1 MSDSINLYAP
11 ESGNEQPESSP
22 PAQSVPP
29 QVSTLR
35 KIFIGPDGLRAG
47 WSLLI
52 FVLIAG
58 FLLRAVGFIANK
70 MHLLPPKGTPVGEIS
85 PGFGFLA
92 EIIPFIVIF
101 VATWIMSR
109 IEKRPNSIYGLGGPR
124 AVPLFFSGLAWGV
137 TCLSLLVF
145 TLWRIGFLVIDG
157 RLLFGAEALRYG
169 VIWLLGFL
177 MVGLLEE
184 YINRGYTLF
193 TLSRGF
199 AGLYLWM
206 FKMRHSKAFGFW
218 TAAFLLSILFGLG
231 HKQNP
236 GESPIGLLSAG
247 FAGVVFSLSLW
258 RTGSLWWA
266 IGFHTSWDWAQS
278 FLYGVPDS
286 GLMVQHHFL
295 ATHAHGT
302 PLMSGGATGPEG
314 SVFVLAVL
322 PLVSCIVLFTLPRT
336 SYGHSSGQFK
346 SR

>member
-35 KIFIGPDGLRAG
+35 KIFIGSDGPRAG

-52 FVLIAG
+52 FVLIAW

-70 MHLLPPKGTPVGEIS
+70 IHLLPPKGTSVGEIS

-124 AVPLFFSGLAWGV
+124 AVPLFFSGLASGV

-145 TLWRIGFLVIDG
+145 TLWKTGFLVIDG

-177 MVGLLEE
+177 LVGLLEE
-184 YINRGYTLF
+184 YLNRGYTLF

-199 AGLYLWM
+199 TGLYLWM
-206 FKMRHSKAFGFW
+206 FKVRHSKAFGFW

-247 FAGVVFSLSLW
+247 FAGVVFSPESLAHRISVVGHWLSHILGLGSIFSLW
-258 RTGSLWWA
+258 RTGQWA
-266 IGFHTSWDWAQS
+266 NGSAPFPCHPRSRYRAHEWRRHRPGRQCLRIGGIAP
-278 FLYGVPDS
+278 G
-286 GLMVQHHFL
+286 
-295 ATHAHGT
+295 
-302 PLMSGGATGPEG
+302 
-314 SVFVLAVL
+314 
-322 PLVSCIVLFTLPRT
+322 
-336 SYGHSSGQFK
+336 
-346 SR
+346 